1 MNAEHAGASL
11 PDAGQADTTVGL
23 ADGVRL
29 IDLDSHVIEPWD
41 LWTEG
46 IRGPLRAAAP
56 RKVADRWGGQ
66 RLMVESRLF
75 PTPEGLG
82 RAPRRMLSPE
92 QQAKY
97 QHNIAISQDPLAR
110 AEMMNCQGIDQAV
123 LMPSQGLM
131 IGAVRDAELAV
142 EIARAYNDWL
152 AQYCSHAPARL
163 LGSVLVPLQSPR
175 EAVAE
180 IRRAHDRL
188 GLRSIVLKPNP
199 VNGRNLND
207 PAYHPIYE
215 LCQDLDLPVFVHE
228 GCGYAPGA
236 TLGIDR
242 FENGLIS
249 HLLSHPFEQMAAM
262 VALIIGGVL
271 ERFPRLRVGFL
282 EAGCGWVPY
291 WLERMDEHVEKLSWE
306 APWLSMSPRRYFAR
320 QCAVA
325 CEPDERIAKELLAH
339 ESCNIGFGT
348 DFPHSDQLELDAPR
362 EARCFAGMSEA
373 QGRRIARGTA
383 QWLLGAAAHA

>member
-1 MNAEHAGASL
+1 MNVELASAAEAPAAL
-11 PDAGQADTTVGL
+11 AAD
-23 ADGVRL
+23 VRL

-41 LWTEG
+41 LWSEG
-46 IRGPLRAAAP
+46 IRGPFRAAAP
-56 RKVADRWGGQ
+56 RKVLDSWGAP

-75 PTPEGLG
+75 PTPEGVG
-82 RAPRRMLSPE
+82 RSPRRVLSAE

-97 QHNIAISQDPLAR
+97 QRSIAISQDPRAR
-110 AEMMNCQGIDQAV
+110 VEMMDQQGMDQAV
-123 LMPSQGLM
+123 LMPSQGLV
-131 IGAVRDAELAV
+131 IGAVREAELAV
-142 EIARAYNDWL
+142 AIARAYNDWL
-152 AQYCSHAPARL
+152 AQYCSQAPDRL

-180 IRRAHDRL
+180 IRRAHERL

-207 PAYHPIYE
+207 PAYYPIYE
-215 LCQDLDLPVFVHE
+215 LCQDLDIPVFVHE

-249 HLLSHPFEQMAAM
+249 HLLSHPFEQMTAM
-262 VALIIGGVL
+262 VAFIVGGVL

-306 APWLSMSPRRYFAR
+306 APWLSMPPQRYFAR
-320 QCAVA
+320 QCVVA
-325 CEPDERIAKELLAH
+325 CEPDERIAQELLAH
-339 ESCNIGFGT
+339 EACNVGFGT
-348 DFPHSDQLELDAPR
+348 DFPHSDQLELDSPR
-362 EARCFAGMSEA
+362 EAHCFAGLNEA
-373 QGRRIARGTA
+373 QSRRIGRGA
-383 QWLLGAAAHA
+383 AEWLLGGAARA